1 MAANFKKDSRLA
13 GLARDLFVEQAG
25 LILPEVSRLL
35 LEKLSTLV
43 DQLGSAREMQDRRDA
58 WQAFKP
64 NSTLWVYGTLE
75 AWKKARL
82 LSNAPASPR
91 MQLDSTKFELMDN
104 EVMENKIIASRLS
117 LRLLDFASWEL
128 NDLRLRIQNL
138 EGMTELHKDDILR
151 PEVLSRH
158 LVEQWTKANLSR
170 DLWLTVQDII
180 QGRLAEHLL
189 IAYHAAN
196 EFLVQNGVMAEIDLR
211 PLVKRTPS
219 ALAAGKSASPSMGNT
234 GATGNQGGQ
243 ASMRVGSGNDIG
255 GQGRG
260 GTQTGTGG
268 GSSRSGTGSGG
279 AQGGGGGGSG
289 AGSAGGGGYGG
300 GTSGGKNGTGGN
312 GSGTGS
318 SSSGGGGG
326 GSGGGGAFGGG
337 QSAGNAT
344 QDETRMQTATTPLA
358 KARMRAQGVMGHL
371 KRLLTN
377 QVAGFDDTRGTQAS
391 PQLAHAFDNIQAAE
405 DNSERTV
412 LYDPADQVYGSAH
425 VEQAAGAMRQ
435 RTNALKKAASTSTEK
450 ATIEIVALMF
460 QSILAED
467 RIPPAVRVWFARL
480 QMPVLRVAISEPEF
494 FGSLQHPARRLI
506 DRMGSCVLGFDADVS
521 GGAMEAEIKRV
532 VQVIEQ
538 YPETGRRV
546 FQLVYDEFQKF
557 LSKFLSE
564 HGSAA
569 RVVSVAQQVEQK
581 ETLAIQYTIEMRNML
596 NDMPVRE
603 EIREFLFK
611 IWAEVLAI
619 AAMRNGAQHQETITL
634 KRAAADLVWAASA
647 KPNRNDRAKVIADLP
662 KLLQLLRLGMSMLG
676 MGTKGQDGHLKVI
689 SDTLADAFMS
699 KTDAISLERIEIMAK
714 RLANLEDYLS
724 DEDVGD
730 LPLDTESLVTMIG
743 IDASDIEVITD
754 GGSQPT
760 EAMRAWAQELQLGAW
775 FSLDH
780 NNRVSH
786 VQFAWRSDRKQLHLF
801 ASSDGRSFLI
811 QARRLAA
818 YLQAGLIV
826 PTEDEALTVRA
837 TRDALA
843 KLDANPERLLG

>member
-1 MAANFKKDSRLA
+1 MPANYKKDSRLA
-13 GLARDLFVEQAG
+13 ESARDLFVEQARQV
-25 LILPEVSRLL
+25 LPEVAKLL

-43 DQLGSAREMQDRRDA
+43 EQPGSAREMNDRRDA
-58 WQAFKP
+58 WQSFKP
-64 NSTLWVYGTLE
+64 SGALWVNGTSE
-75 AWKKARL
+75 AWRKARL
-82 LSNAPASPR
+82 VSSAPASPR
-91 MQLDSTKFELMDN
+91 MQLDSTKFELMDD
-104 EVMENKIIASRLS
+104 EVMENKIIASRLA
-117 LRLLDFASWEL
+117 LHLADFASWEL
-128 NDLRLRIQNL
+128 NDLRLRIQSL
-138 EGMTELHKDDILR
+138 EGMAELHKDDVFR
-151 PEVLSRH
+151 PEVLARH

-180 QGRLAEHLL
+180 QSRIAEHLL

-196 EFLVQNGVMAEIDLR
+196 EFLVHNGVMAEIDLR

-219 ALAAGKSASPSMGNT
+219 GLVAGAPRIAELN
-234 GATGNQGGQ
+234 
-243 ASMRVGSGNDIG
+243 GSVK
-255 GQGRG
+255 RERE
-260 GTQTGTGG
+260 T
-268 GSSRSGTGSGG
+268 
-279 AQGGGGGGSG
+279 AQ
-289 AGSAGGGGYGG
+289 
-300 GTSGGKNGTGGN
+300 TSGG
-312 GSGTGS
+312 
-318 SSSGGGGG
+318 
-326 GSGGGGAFGGG
+326 
-337 QSAGNAT
+337 QSTGNAI
-344 QDETRMQTATTPLA
+344 QDETRMQTATTPLG

-377 QVAGFDDTRGTQAS
+377 QVAGFDDTRGAQTS
-391 PQLAHAFDNIQAAE
+391 PQLAQAFASIQAGE
-405 DNSERTV
+405 SHSDRTV
-412 LYDPADQVYGSAH
+412 LYDAVDQVYGAAH
-425 VEQAAGAMRQ
+425 VEQAAGALRQ
-435 RTNALKKAASTSTEK
+435 RTSTLKKAASTSTEK

-506 DRMGSCVLGFDADVS
+506 DRMGSCVLGFDIDVS
-521 GGAMEAEIKRV
+521 GGAMEVEIKRI

-581 ETLAIQYTIEMRNML
+581 ETMAIQYTIEIRNML

-611 IWAEVLAI
+611 VWAEVLAI
-619 AAMRNGAQHQETITL
+619 AAMRNGPQHEETITL

-676 MGTKGQDGHLKVI
+676 MGTKGQDIHLKVI

-699 KTDAISLERIEIMAK
+699 KTDAISVERIDVMAK

-730 LPLDTESLVTMIG
+730 LPLDTDSLVTMIG

-780 NNRVSH
+780 NNRMSH

-801 ASSDGRSFLI
+801 ASADGRSFLI

-818 YLQAGLIV
+818 YLQAGLLV
-826 PTEDEALTVRA
+826 PTEEEALTVRA

-843 KLDANPERLLG
+843 KLEANPERLLG